1 MRYKIFGN
9 FPPEVSFVFNFAP
22 QFLEFSVEWFA
33 FRKFNSFS
41 AFLEI
46 FPGHFWVLFVSFEML
61 VEWKAPT
68 VFQIQPGNFTSV
80 SYPCGKGRTI
90 RKLMGGGAAGEV
102 QKKIRARENLIKKIR
117 ARQLTLRSIHA
128 RA

>member
-46 FPGHFWVLFVSFEML
+46 FPGQFGYHLFSSKCWWNGKRPQFSKYNQV
-61 VEWKAPT
+61 
-68 VFQIQPGNFTSV
+68 TSHLFL
-80 SYPCGKGRTI
+80 I
-90 RKLMGGGAAGEV
+90 RVVRDGPLENLWGGGGGGGRST
-102 QKKIRARENLIKKIR
+102 KKKFAHGKI
-117 ARQLTLRSIHA
+117 
-128 RA
+128 